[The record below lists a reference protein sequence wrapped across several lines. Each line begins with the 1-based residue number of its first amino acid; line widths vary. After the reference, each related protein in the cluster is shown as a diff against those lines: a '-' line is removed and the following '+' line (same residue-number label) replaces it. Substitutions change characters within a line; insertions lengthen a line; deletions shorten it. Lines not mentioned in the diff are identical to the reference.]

1 MTDPSGPE
9 RDFEKLSKAITEAVV
24 SSPKVK
30 KIVEEILKKDK
41 ICSKSFMV
49 LVLKIQ
55 ALADVLEEGDSGI
68 EHEHD
73 TEDQLETS
81 GLEPKENSKPEKT
94 LPKNPAQQI
103 DGRILSEKEAA
114 FEEFASERFDTEA
127 WLKKLGIIL

>member
-1 MTDPSGPE
+1 MTDPSEPE
-9 RDFEKLSKAITEAVV
+9 RNFEKLSKAITEAVV

-41 ICSKSFMV
+41 ICAKSFMV

-55 ALADVLEEGDSGI
+55 ALADVLEEGEGGVD
-68 EHEHD
+68 HNN
-73 TEDQLETS
+73 EDNMETS
-81 GLEPKENSKPEKT
+81 DLESQEDPKTEKA

-114 FEEFASERFDTEA
+114 FEEFASEKFDTEA
-127 WLKKLGIIL
+127 WLKKLGLIL

>member
-1 MTDPSGPE
+1 VTDPSGPE

-41 ICSKSFMV
+41 ICAKSFMV

-55 ALADVLEEGDSGI
+55 ALADVLEESEGSLDHDSEDHI
-68 EHEHD
+68 ETND
-73 TEDQLETS
+73 LES
-81 GLEPKENSKPEKT
+81 QENQNSEKT

-114 FEEFASERFDTEA
+114 FEEFASEKFDTEA
-127 WLKKLGIIL
+127 WLKKLGLIL

>member
-41 ICSKSFMV
+41 ICAKSFMV

-55 ALADVLEEGDSGI
+55 ALADVLEESEGGIDHDSEDNI
-68 EHEHD
+68 ETND
-73 TEDQLETS
+73 LDYQED
-81 GLEPKENSKPEKT
+81 KKPEKT
-94 LPKNPAQQI
+94 LPQKPTQQI

-114 FEEFASERFDTEA
+114 FEEYASEKFDTEA

>member
-41 ICSKSFMV
+41 ICAKSFMV

-55 ALADVLEEGDSGI
+55 ALADVLEESEGSLDHDSEDHI
-68 EHEHD
+68 ETND
-73 TEDQLETS
+73 LES
-81 GLEPKENSKPEKT
+81 QENQNSEKT

-114 FEEFASERFDTEA
+114 FEEFASEKFDTEA
-127 WLKKLGIIL
+127 WLKKLGLIL

>member
-41 ICSKSFMV
+41 ICAKSFMV

-55 ALADVLEEGDSGI
+55 ALADVIEESEGDLD
-68 EHEHD
+68 HD
-73 TEDQLETS
+73 SEESIETS
-81 GLEPKENSKPEKT
+81 DLESQEDSKSEKT

-114 FEEFASERFDTEA
+114 FEEFASEKFDTEA
-127 WLKKLGIIL
+127 WLKKLGIIF

>member
-41 ICSKSFMV
+41 ICAKSFMV

-55 ALADVLEEGDSGI
+55 ALADVLEEGEGGIDHDS
-68 EHEHD
+68 HD
-73 TEDQLETS
+73 HMETNDLESQEDKKS
-81 GLEPKENSKPEKT
+81 EKN
-94 LPKNPAQQI
+94 LPQNPAQQI

-114 FEEFASERFDTEA
+114 FEEFASEKFDTEA

>member
-1 MTDPSGPE
+1 VTDPSGPE

-41 ICSKSFMV
+41 ICAKSFMV

-55 ALADVLEEGDSGI
+55 ALADVLEEGEGGIDHDSEENI
-68 EHEHD
+68 
-73 TEDQLETS
+73 ETS
-81 GLEPKENSKPEKT
+81 DLESQEDPKSEKA

-114 FEEFASERFDTEA
+114 FEEFASEKFDTEA
-127 WLKKLGIIL
+127 WLKKLGLIL

>member
-41 ICSKSFMV
+41 ICAKSFMV

-55 ALADVLEEGDSGI
+55 ALADVLEEGEGSIDHDSEESI
-68 EHEHD
+68 
-73 TEDQLETS
+73 ETS
-81 GLEPKENSKPEKT
+81 ELESQEDRKPEGN

-114 FEEFASERFDTEA
+114 FEKFASEKFDTEA
-127 WLKKLGIIL
+127 WLKKLGLIF

>member
-1 MTDPSGPE
+1 VTDPSRPE

-41 ICSKSFMV
+41 ICAKSFMV

-55 ALADVLEEGDSGI
+55 ALADVLEEGEGGLDHDS
-68 EHEHD
+68 EDHVETTD
-73 TEDQLETS
+73 LESQEDQKS
-81 GLEPKENSKPEKT
+81 EKI

-114 FEEFASERFDTEA
+114 FEEFASENFDTEA
-127 WLKKLGIIL
+127 WLKKLGLIL

>member
-41 ICSKSFMV
+41 ICAKSFMV

-55 ALADVLEEGDSGI
+55 ALADVLDESEGGIDHDSEDNI
-68 EHEHD
+68 ETSE
-73 TEDQLETS
+73 LET
-81 GLEPKENSKPEKT
+81 EEDTKNEKA

-114 FEEFASERFDTEA
+114 FEEFASEKFDTEA
-127 WLKKLGIIL
+127 WLKKLGLIL